1 MDQYTLTLEP
11 RTLTGKQ
18 VKRLRAAGYVP
29 VAICGRGITPQNYVV
44 DARTFGRIYQQ
55 VGRNTLIELQTPTG
69 TRQAFVREVQRHPV
83 SNVWLHADFRVVDLN
98 VAMTADVPIVVVGEN
113 PLVARGDGIAYLTLH
128 TLHLRAL
135 PADLPHNVE
144 ADISGLTDFTSVL
157 HVGDLK
163 LGDKVEVLTPAEE
176 PVVTISPSTTAADEE
191 AITEQEEMGE
201 PELVGRRP
209 EETVDEA

>member
-29 VAICGRGITPQNYVV
+29 AAICGRGITPQNYVV
-44 DARTFGRIYQQ
+44 DAKTFGRIYQQ
-55 VGRNTLIELQTPTG
+55 VGRTTLIELQTPTG
-69 TRQAFVREVQRHPV
+69 TSQAFVREVQRHPV
-83 SNVWLHADFRVVDLN
+83 SNVWLHVDFRVVDLK

-113 PLVARGDGIAYLTLH
+113 PLTARGDGVANLTLH
-128 TLHLRAL
+128 TLHIRAL
-135 PADLPHNVE
+135 PGDLPHNVE

-163 LGDKVEVLTPAEE
+163 LGDKVEVLTSAEE

-191 AITEQEEMGE
+191 AITEQEEMCE